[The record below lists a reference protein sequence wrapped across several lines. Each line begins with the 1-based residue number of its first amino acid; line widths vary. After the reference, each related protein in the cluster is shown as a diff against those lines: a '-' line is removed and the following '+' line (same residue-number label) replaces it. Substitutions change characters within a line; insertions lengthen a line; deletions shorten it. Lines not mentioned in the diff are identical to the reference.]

1 MSEVFIVYRP
11 YKDLSWVESMLMSW
25 IVSLSDAKQVVCFS
39 NEYAGRLLKQS
50 PRNISRAISKL
61 KSLGLINTFQP
72 LGDKRFIHLLKYPEI
87 EVINLQSCDL
97 EGIDNMTTPHRQDV
111 YTHSHNDYTPT
122 TNVLPPIDKVSINNI
137 EYNKEYNKDVSML
150 VEPYPTDFIKLV
162 ELYKEDGV
170 NTERAFSSWN
180 KLDIQQKKMALD
192 NVGKYLLYLQ
202 KANKNKKELHFYLS
216 DGAFTWNAVKNY
228 REQKKVITDIEKQN
242 KLKNQLNIQ

>member
-1 MSEVFIVYRP
+1 MKEQFIIYKP
-11 YKDLSWVESMLMSW
+11 YKDLSTIECLLMSW
-25 IVSLSDAKQVVCFS
+25 IISLNDARQTICFS
-39 NEYAGRLLKQS
+39 NEYAGKTLKVS
-50 PRNISRAISKL
+50 DRTIRSSVSKL
-61 KSLGLINTFQP
+61 KSLGYINTFQTR
-72 LGDKRFIHLLKYPEI
+72 DRRFIYLVKYPEI
-87 EVINLQSCDL
+87 EVINFQSCDL
-97 EGIDNMTTPHRQDV
+97 EGVENTSTQEEIVSIQGGNNFHTDRKELPFREEKSSTYNIDN
-111 YTHSHNDYTPT
+111 
-122 TNVLPPIDKVSINNI
+122 
-137 EYNKEYNKDVSML
+137 NKEYNKDVSML

>member
-87 EVINLQSCDL
+87 EVINFQSCDL
-97 EGIDNMTTPHRQDV
+97 EGIDNMTTHHRQ
-111 YTHSHNDYTPT
+111 NDYTPT
-122 TNVLPPIDKVSINNI
+122 TNHLPPIDNLSINN
-137 EYNKEYNKDVSML
+137 KEDNKDNNIERASYEMDTRFNKL
-150 VEPYPTDFIKLV
+150 VGLFPKSKQVGIEEAFNYVWIFLNEDDKKQIEKILPVYIQRNMKEDPKFIK
-162 ELYKEDGV
+162 KV
-170 NTERAFSSWN
+170 NVYFNERFWIID
-180 KLDIQQKKMALD
+180 DISLSLLNGKRPKPQPKP
-192 NVGKYLLYLQ
+192 NVIL
-202 KANKNKKELHFYLS
+202 
-216 DGAFTWNAVKNY
+216 
-228 REQKKVITDIEKQN
+228 
-242 KLKNQLNIQ
+242 